1 MSALKKYFVSGSA
14 IALMLGLGV
23 SGAIAQPMSPSLKQD
38 SMVTQ
43 ATVQVPATVEQVYDS
58 GNVRVQLDDES
69 YRTIP
74 LSDLDIE
81 RLDLEPGTEVMLTLE
96 DDRVIAVSNDD
107 AVATIN
113 IADADDVADSSDTD
127 AADLATTD
135 DTDETTDLETTDT
148 EITDT
153 EVTTRRT
160 VEEERRVESTMTEPT
175 AQNPVVEDEPTDVQQ
190 GETVRGLW

>member
-1 MSALKKYFVSGSA
+1 MSALTRYFVSGSA

-23 SGAIAQPMSPSLKQD
+23 SGAIAQPMNQPLKQD
-38 SMVTQ
+38 SMMNE

-58 GNVRVQLDDES
+58 GNVRVQLEDES

-113 IADADDVADSSDTD
+113 IADADDVSNPSDTE
-127 AADLATTD
+127 ADLAATD
-135 DTDETTDLETTDT
+135 DTDDTTELGTDT

-160 VEEERRVESTMTEPT
+160 VEEERRVEPIQTETT
-175 AQNPVVEDEPTDVQQ
+175 AQEPVVEEEPTEVQQ

>member
-1 MSALKKYFVSGSA
+1 MSLLQQYFVSGSA
-14 IALMLGLGV
+14 IALVLGLGV
-23 SGAIAQPMSPSLKQD
+23 PAIAQSISQPLKQD
-38 SMVTQ
+38 SLVAQT
-43 ATVQVPATVEQVYDS
+43 TVQVPATVEQVYDS
-58 GNVRVQLDDES
+58 GNVRVQLEDES

-81 RLDLEPGTEVMLTLE
+81 RLDLEPGTEVMLTLD

-113 IADADDVADSSDTD
+113 IADADDMAD
-127 AADLATTD
+127 AADVATTD
-135 DTDETTDLETTDT
+135 DMDETTELETDT
-148 EITDT
+148 ERTDT

-160 VEEERRVESTMTEPT
+160 IEEERRVETTTTETT
-175 AQNPVVEDEPTDVQQ
+175 AQEPVVEEEPTEVQR